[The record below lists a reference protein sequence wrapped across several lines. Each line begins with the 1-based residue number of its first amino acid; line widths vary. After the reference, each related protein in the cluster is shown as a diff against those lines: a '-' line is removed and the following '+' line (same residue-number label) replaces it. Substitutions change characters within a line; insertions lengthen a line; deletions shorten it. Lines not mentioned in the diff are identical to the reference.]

1 MTLKETARICA
12 TIRNATFAWRNQNE
26 AEFTETIKVWY
37 ECLKDEPF
45 DMGMSAVIEYIRQN
59 SYPPTVADVYKPY
72 KEYKENQKA
81 LRSEYN
87 DIYYSAIS
95 HYPCYQDTQE
105 ERTEFDRITGK
116 SVSNARKLARQIE
129 EYVRDKEMNH
139 GCMPVLINYLK
150 GLKKIE

>member
-45 DMGMSAVIEYIRQN
+45 EMGMNAAIEYIRQN

-81 LRSEYN
+81 LRIEYN
-87 DIYYSAIS
+87 QIYRNAIS
-95 HYPCYQDTQE
+95 YYPCYQDSPE
-105 ERTEFDRITGK
+105 ERAEFDRITGNNVGK
-116 SVSNARKLARQIE
+116 ATRLSNMLTA
-129 EYVRDKEMNH
+129 YVREKEKEK
-139 GCMPVLINYLK
+139 GCMPTLINWLK
-150 GLKKIE
+150 GVEKIE